1 MPVSPHGRARWAP
14 LLIVLSATG
23 FSFKAIFIKILYA
36 EFPVDPETL
45 LALRMLFSLPFFLL
59 MAALSHDSARSVER
73 RDWYFL
79 VGMGFIGYYL
89 SSYLDFL
96 GLQYISA
103 GLERLILFLQPTMV
117 VLLSA
122 LLFKTSIRRHH
133 AISLGLSY
141 SGITLVFAANLHIA
155 TEPRAVLI
163 GSGLVFLSALTY
175 AIYIIG
181 SGRLIPRVGTARFT
195 GYASSAACGFAIGQF
210 FLMHGVGALAQPA
223 KVYWLCIAMALI
235 STVAPIW
242 LMAEGIKRIGANQVA
257 MISAI
262 GPVLTIFFGWS
273 ILNETITLVQI
284 VGAALVLGGVLLAS
298 LKGSAPAARSAS
310 ARP

>member
-1 MPVSPHGRARWAP
+1 M
-14 LLIVLSATG
+14 LIA
-23 FSFKAIFIKILYA
+23 
-36 EFPVDPETL
+36 
-45 LALRMLFSLPFFLL
+45 
-59 MAALSHDSARSVER
+59 
-73 RDWYFL
+73 
-79 VGMGFIGYYL
+79 MGFIGYYL

-122 LLFKTSIRRHH
+122 LFFKTPIRRHH

-141 SGITLVFAANLHIA
+141 TGIALVFAANMQIA
-155 TEPRAVLI
+155 SDPRVVLL
-163 GSGLVFLSALTY
+163 GGGLVLLSALAY
-175 AIYIIG
+175 ALYMIG
-181 SGRLIPRVGTARFT
+181 SGRVIPRVGAARFT

-210 FLMHGVGALAQPA
+210 FLMHGVAALDQPA
-223 KVYWLCIAMALI
+223 RVYWLCVAMALI
-235 STVAPIW
+235 STVMPIW

-273 ILNETITLVQI
+273 ILGEAITPVQI
-284 VGAALVLGGVLLAS
+284 VGAALVLAGVLLVS
-298 LKGSAPAARSAS
+298 LKAEATTR
-310 ARP
+310 